1 MKFTELYQCL
11 VNNAEIIQALLLNVT
26 EEEAVQKPG
35 NDGWSILEVVCHLYD
50 TEREDFREHLDFI
63 LHRQH
68 ESWHPIDPQEWV
80 VTRKYN
86 QQNFAD
92 MQKKYFEERIRSLDW
107 LIDQAGENWD
117 AVYTSEHG
125 SMKAGDMLCSWVAH
139 DHLHIR
145 QLIELKRLQIET
157 ITRPYQIDYAGDW

>member
-11 VNNAEIIQALLLNVT
+11 INNAEIIQALLLNVT
-26 EEEAVQKPG
+26 EEEAVPKPG

-63 LHRQH
+63 LHRQY

-80 VTRKYN
+80 ITRNYN
-86 QQNFAD
+86 QQNFSD
-92 MQKKYFEERIRSLDW
+92 MQKKYFEERVRSLDW

-117 AVYTSEHG
+117 TVYLSEHG
-125 SMKAGDMLCSWVAH
+125 SLKAGDMLCSWVAH

-145 QLIELKRLQIET
+145 QLVELKRLQIET
-157 ITRPYQIDYAGDW
+157 LALPYRIDYAGDW